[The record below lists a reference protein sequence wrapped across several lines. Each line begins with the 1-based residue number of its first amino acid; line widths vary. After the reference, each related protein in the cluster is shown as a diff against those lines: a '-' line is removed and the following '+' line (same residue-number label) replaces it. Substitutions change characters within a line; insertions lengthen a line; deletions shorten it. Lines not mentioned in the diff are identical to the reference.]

1 MAMETT
7 ISKDKINED
16 YIKSVDK
23 ICEEYRC
30 DMNKL
35 RLKYMKKF
43 YLKEKMMKKRK
54 KKF

>member
-1 MAMETT
+1 MTTETT
-7 ISKDKINED
+7 LKDKINED

-30 DMNKL
+30 DMNRL

-43 YLKEKMMKKRK
+43 YKILHKYS
-54 KKF
+54 